1 MPYSSDLDIFPTWV
15 MPLSISLMIL
25 LIPISYILWKYYSYE
40 RVAAEKTTTVQTA
53 RVYNDD
59 LNTILNIIDK
69 DPSVKKARNRASF
82 VTSLAV
88 FAILFSSLYAIDAL
102 LHYF

>member
-1 MPYSSDLDIFPTWV
+1 
-15 MPLSISLMIL
+15 MII

-88 FAILFSSLYAIDAL
+88 FAILFSSLYVIDAIR
-102 LHYF
+102 YFF